1 VESSW
6 RIALRS
12 AAMVEKTAGPRA
24 AMQLYITVGENAQ
37 DPERGEGILS
47 ACQCAINLGLEDR
60 ATLMVSHWHRVMLGE
75 WEAKVLA
82 QSRALLRKGWTELAQ
97 RLAQTEAT
105 ARPRAR
111 LWYLVGR
118 LAKQRKDLGF
128 AAVAFERAVERASIE
143 GSRAIL
149 ATAQFER
156 SSLARRAG
164 RTEMSERYLKEID
177 AEHLRARDVI
187 ARAEALL
194 ASQSRFTRADALAS
208 LHRVAAA
215 PGALRLALAHA
226 DALGSALTPVE
237 RERIVAVARRALG
250 DADFVK
256 VNARLRDATASTA
269 AESALVQSS
278 PVQSPERSCFDALQQ
293 QRPEAERMCADLDAA
308 WGARACVPA
317 AGWAVALAAL
327 GRQAPWST
335 TAGGRLVE
343 RMLTRPHG
351 RPVRGYAAVALALEA
366 AGLQDLADRVLHVGA
381 GRREPEAAEER
392 ALRLVRAA
400 WELAKS
406 TDGARDPARA
416 RALLLEAV
424 GLERLS

>member
-82 QSRALLRKGWTELAQ
+82 QARALLRKGWTELAQ

-118 LAKQRKDLGF
+118 LATQRRDPGF
-128 AAVAFERAVERASIE
+128 ARVAFERAVERASIE
-143 GSRAIL
+143 GSRPIL

-156 SSLARRAG
+156 ARLARAAG
-164 RTEMSERYLKEID
+164 RTEIAERYLKEID
-177 AEHLRARDVI
+177 AEHLRAKDVV
-187 ARAEALL
+187 ARAESLL

-208 LHRVAAA
+208 LHRVATA
-215 PGALRLALAHA
+215 PGALRLALVHA
-226 DALGSALTPVE
+226 DALGPALTPVE

-256 VNARLRDATASTA
+256 VNARLRDATADTA
-269 AESALVQSS
+269 VAGPQVLPS
-278 PVQSPERSCFDALQQ
+278 PVQSPERTCFDALLQ
-293 QRPEAERMCADLDAA
+293 QRPEAERLCADLDAY
-308 WGARACVPA
+308 WGARRFVPA

-327 GRQAPWST
+327 ERKAAWST
-335 TAGGRLVE
+335 SVGGRLVE
-343 RMLTRPHG
+343 RLLTRPHG
-351 RPVRGYAAVALALEA
+351 RPVRGYAAVALALDA
-366 AGLQDLADRVLHVGA
+366 AGLKDLADRVLHVGA
-381 GRREPEAAEER
+381 GRREPDAAEER

-400 WELAKS
+400 WELAG
-406 TDGARDPARA
+406 TADGAREPARA